1 MEHHNAPRDRERAG
15 EGTALDQGMIRVI
28 VTKANTGRAIP
39 GQKNAG
45 CNVIA
50 MEWRGVGSER
60 GRARVGQTAFPT
72 LARNDFRPLL

>member
-50 MEWRGVGSER
+50 MEWRG
-60 GRARVGQTAFPT
+60 Q
-72 LARNDFRPLL
+72 